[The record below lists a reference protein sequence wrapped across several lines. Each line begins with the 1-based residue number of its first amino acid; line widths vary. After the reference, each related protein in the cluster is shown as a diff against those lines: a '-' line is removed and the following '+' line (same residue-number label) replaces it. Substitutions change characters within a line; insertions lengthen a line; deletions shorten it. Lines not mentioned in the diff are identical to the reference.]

1 MKKVLLAVVGI
12 MFAATSFA
20 QNAMVASLSHEGA
33 VTYYYG
39 VNAFKQAVT
48 AAASGDIINLSGGT
62 FDATQTTIS
71 AGITLRGAGIDSDNP
86 TYLIKNT
93 SSGDEKYYL
102 YINIPSSDANQFTM
116 EGIRCQNTVVL
127 TGTYSNPYFVKC
139 QFVNLINYTSSDAVT
154 NIMIANCKITGDY
167 HMGGT
172 CSANI
177 INSYVALG
185 AAYES
190 STITAVNCVIS
201 REYYFNDFHRGDF
214 TNCIF
219 YNTYNGYNN
228 CYPLSVDNKTTNCV
242 GVSVSRDI
250 FENVQSRSN
259 CPGTQYNAL
268 DVFADYAGTYSD
280 DQTFELKSEFKAA
293 FKGTDGKEIG
303 LYGGLQPYNSTPSYP
318 LISTMNVD
326 KQTATDGKL
335 GVTIEVSK

>member
-93 SSGDEKYYL
+93 SSGDL
-102 YINIPSSDANQFTM
+102 YIDIPSSDANQFIM
-116 EGIRCQNTVVL
+116 EGIRCQITVKL

-139 QFVNLINYTSSDAVT
+139 QFVKLINEKSDDAVT

-172 CSANI
+172 CSTNFV
-177 INSYVALG
+177 NSYVALG
-185 AAYES
+185 ASYDS
-190 STITAVNCVIS
+190 STITAINCVIS
-201 REYYFNDFHRGDF
+201 REYNFEDFHRGEF

-219 YNTYNGYNN
+219 YNTYTSYNN
-228 CYPLSVDNKTTNCV
+228 CNPLSVDNKTTNCV

-250 FENVQSRSN
+250 FENVQSRTN
-259 CPGTQYNAL
+259 CPSTQYKAE
-268 DVFADYAGTYSD
+268 DVFENYTGTYSD
-280 DQTFELKSEFKAA
+280 DQTFELTSAFKTA
-293 FKGTDGKEIG
+293 FKGTDGLEIG

>member
-12 MFAATSFA
+12 MFAATIFA
-20 QNAMVASLSHEGA
+20 QNAMVASLSHGEN

-39 VNAFKQAVT
+39 VTALQQAVT
-48 AAASGDIINLSGGT
+48 AAESGDIINLSGGT

-93 SSGDEKYYL
+93 SSGDL
-102 YINIPSSDANQFTM
+102 YIDIPSSDANQFIM
-116 EGIRCQNTVVL
+116 EGIRCQITVRL

-139 QFVNLINYTSSDAVT
+139 QFVKLINEKSDDAVT

-172 CSANI
+172 CSTNFV
-177 INSYVALG
+177 NSYVALG
-185 AAYES
+185 ASYNS
-190 STITAVNCVIS
+190 STITAINCVIS
-201 REYYFNDFHRGDF
+201 REYNFEDFHRGEF

-219 YNTYNGYNN
+219 YNTTSNNN

-250 FENVQSRSN
+250 FENVQSRTN
-259 CPGTQYNAL
+259 CPSTQYKAE
-268 DVFADYAGTYSD
+268 DVFENYTGTYSD
-280 DQTFELKSEFKAA
+280 DQTFELTSAFKTA
-293 FKGTDGKEIG
+293 FKGTDGLEIG

>member
-12 MFAATSFA
+12 LFAATSFA

-172 CSANI
+172 CSTNFV
-177 INSYVALG
+177 NSYVALG
-185 AAYES
+185 AFYES

-228 CYPLSVDNKTTNCV
+228 CNPLSVDNKTTNCV
-242 GVSVSRDI
+242 GVSVNRDI

-259 CPGTQYNAL
+259 CPGTQYKAE

-280 DQTFELKSEFKAA
+280 NQTFELKSEFKAA

>member
-12 MFAATSFA
+12 LFAATSFA
-20 QNAMVASLSHEGA
+20 QNAMVASLSHGEN

-39 VNAFKQAVT
+39 VTALQQAVT
-48 AAASGDIINLSGGT
+48 AAESGDIINLSGGT

-93 SSGDEKYYL
+93 SSGDL
-102 YINIPSSDANQFTM
+102 YIDIPSSDANQFIM
-116 EGIRCQNTVVL
+116 EGIRCQITVRL

-139 QFVNLINYTSSDAVT
+139 QFVKLINEKSDDAVT

-172 CSANI
+172 CSTNFV
-177 INSYVALG
+177 NSYVALG
-185 AAYES
+185 ASYNS
-190 STITAVNCVIS
+190 STITAINCVIS
-201 REYYFNDFHRGDF
+201 REYNFEDFHRGEF

-219 YNTYNGYNN
+219 YNTTSNNN
-228 CYPLSVDNKTTNCV
+228 CNPLSVDNKTTNCV

-250 FENVQSRSN
+250 FENVQSRTN
-259 CPGTQYNAL
+259 CPSTQYKAE
-268 DVFADYAGTYSD
+268 DVFENYTGTYSD
-280 DQTFELKSEFKAA
+280 DQTFELTSAFKTA
-293 FKGTDGKEIG
+293 FKGTDGLEIG

>member
-1 MKKVLLAVVGI
+1 MKKLLLAVVSI
-12 MFAATSFA
+12 MFATTSFA

-93 SSGDEKYYL
+93 SSGDL
-102 YINIPSSDANQFTM
+102 YIDIPSSDANQFIM
-116 EGIRCQNTVVL
+116 EGIRCQITVRL

-139 QFVNLINYTSSDAVT
+139 QFVKLINEKSDDAVT

-172 CSANI
+172 CSTNFV
-177 INSYVALG
+177 NSYVALG
-185 AAYES
+185 AFYES
-190 STITAVNCVIS
+190 STITAINCVIS
-201 REYYFNDFHRGDF
+201 REYYFEDFHRGEF

-219 YNTYNGYNN
+219 YNTYTSYNN
-228 CYPLSVDNKTTNCV
+228 CNPLSVDNKTTNCV

-250 FENVQSRSN
+250 FENVKSRTN
-259 CPGTQYNAL
+259 CPGTQYNAS
-268 DVFADYAGTYSD
+268 DVFENYAGTYSD

-318 LISTMNVD
+318 LITKMEVGEKTNETGQLSVE
-326 KQTATDGKL
+326 
-335 GVTIEVSK
+335 IEVK

>member
-12 MFAATSFA
+12 LFAATSFA

-86 TYLIKNT
+86 TYLIT
-93 SSGDEKYYL
+93 SNGDL
-102 YINIPSSDANQFTM
+102 YIDIPSSDANQFIM
-116 EGIRCQNTVVL
+116 EGIRCQITVKL

-139 QFVNLINYTSSDAVT
+139 QFVKLINEKSDDAVT

-172 CSANI
+172 CSTNFV
-177 INSYVALG
+177 NSYVALG
-185 AAYES
+185 ASYNS
-190 STITAVNCVIS
+190 STITAINCVIS
-201 REYYFNDFHRGDF
+201 REYNFEDFHRGEF

-219 YNTYNGYNN
+219 YNTYTSYNN
-228 CYPLSVDNKTTNCV
+228 CNPLSVDNKTTNCV

-250 FENVQSRSN
+250 FENVQSRTN
-259 CPGTQYNAL
+259 CPSTQYKAE
-268 DVFADYAGTYSD
+268 DVFENYTGTYSD
-280 DQTFELKSEFKAA
+280 DQTFELTSAFKTA
-293 FKGTDGKEIG
+293 FKGTDGLEIG

-335 GVTIEVSK
+335 GVTIEVNK

>member
-1 MKKVLLAVVGI
+1 

-172 CSANI
+172 CSTTFV
-177 INSYVALG
+177 NSYVALG
-185 AAYES
+185 AFYES

-228 CYPLSVDNKTTNCV
+228 CNPLSVDNKTTNCV

-250 FENVQSRSN
+250 FENVQSRTN
-259 CPGTQYNAL
+259 CPGTQYKAE

-280 DQTFELKSEFKAA
+280 NQTFELKSEFKAA

>member
-1 MKKVLLAVVGI
+1 

-172 CSANI
+172 CSTNFV
-177 INSYVALG
+177 NSYVALG
-185 AAYES
+185 AFYES

-228 CYPLSVDNKTTNCV
+228 CNPLSVDNKTTNCV

-259 CPGTQYNAL
+259 CPGTQYKAE

-280 DQTFELKSEFKAA
+280 NQTFELKSEFKAA

-326 KQTATDGKL
+326 KPTATDGKL
-335 GVTIEVSK
+335 GATIEVSK

>member
-172 CSANI
+172 CSTNFV
-177 INSYVALG
+177 NSYVALG
-185 AAYES
+185 AFYES

-259 CPGTQYNAL
+259 CPGTQYKAE

-318 LISTMNVD
+318 LISTMTVD
-326 KQTATDGKL
+326 KQTTTEGQL
-335 GVTIEVSK
+335 GVTIEVNK

>member
-12 MFAATSFA
+12 LFAATSFS
-20 QNAMVASLSHEGA
+20 QNEMVASLSHGED

-39 VNAFKQAVT
+39 VNAFKQALAKAV
-48 AAASGDIINLSGGT
+48 SGDIINLSGGT
-62 FDATQTTIS
+62 FDATETTIS

-86 TYLIKNT
+86 TYLIRNT
-93 SSGDEKYYL
+93 SSGDEKYCL
-102 YINIPSSDANQFTM
+102 FIDIPSSDTNQFTM
-116 EGIRCQNTVVL
+116 EGIRCQNTVRL
-127 TGTYSNPYFVKC
+127 TGTYNNPYFVKC
-139 QFVNLINYTSSDAVT
+139 QFVNLINDKGNDAVT

-228 CYPLSVDNKTTNCV
+228 CNPLSVDNKTTNCV

-250 FENVQSRSN
+250 FENVKSRTN
-259 CPGTQYNAL
+259 CPGTQYNAS

-318 LISTMNVD
+318 LITKMEVGEKTNETGQLSVE
-326 KQTATDGKL
+326 
-335 GVTIEVSK
+335 IEVK

>member
-1 MKKVLLAVVGI
+1 MKKLLLAGVGI
-12 MFAATSFA
+12 LFAATSFA

-93 SSGDEKYYL
+93 SSGDDKYLL

-116 EGIRCQNTVVL
+116 EGIRCQNAVVL

-139 QFVNLINYTSSDAVT
+139 QFVKLINYTSSDAVT
-154 NIMIANCKITGDY
+154 NIMIANCKITEDY

-228 CYPLSVDNKTTNCV
+228 CYPLSIDNKTTNCV
-242 GVSVSRDI
+242 GVSVNRDI
-250 FENVQSRSN
+250 FENVQSRTN
-259 CPGTQYNAL
+259 CPSTQYKAE
-268 DVFADYAGTYSD
+268 DVFENYSGTYSD
-280 DQTFELKSEFKAA
+280 DQAFELTSAFKTA
-293 FKGTDGKEIG
+293 FKGTDEKEIG
-303 LYGGLQPYNSTPSYP
+303 LYGGLQPYNSKPSYP
-318 LISTMNVD
+318 LITKMEVGEKTSETGQLSVE
-326 KQTATDGKL
+326 
-335 GVTIEVSK
+335 IEVK

>member
-172 CSANI
+172 CSTTFV
-177 INSYVALG
+177 NSYVALG
-185 AAYES
+185 AFYES
-190 STITAVNCVIS
+190 STITAINCVIS
-201 REYYFNDFHRGDF
+201 REYYFEDFHRGEF

-219 YNTYNGYNN
+219 YNTYTSYNN
-228 CYPLSVDNKTTNCV
+228 CNPLSVDNKTTNCV

-250 FENVQSRSN
+250 FENVQSRTN
-259 CPGTQYNAL
+259 CPGTQYKAE

-280 DQTFELKSEFKAA
+280 NQTFELKSEFKAA

>member
-12 MFAATSFA
+12 LFAATSFA

-93 SSGDEKYYL
+93 SSGDL
-102 YINIPSSDANQFTM
+102 YIDIPSSDANQFIM
-116 EGIRCQNTVVL
+116 EGIRCQITVRL

-139 QFVNLINYTSSDAVT
+139 QFVKLINEKSDDAVT

-172 CSANI
+172 CSTNFV
-177 INSYVALG
+177 NSYVALG
-185 AAYES
+185 AFYES
-190 STITAVNCVIS
+190 STITAINCVIS
-201 REYYFNDFHRGDF
+201 REYHFEDFHRGEF

-219 YNTYNGYNN
+219 YNTYTSYNN

-250 FENVQSRSN
+250 FENVQSRTN
-259 CPGTQYNAL
+259 CPGTQYNAS
-268 DVFADYAGTYSD
+268 DVFVDFTGTYSD
-280 DQTFELKSEFKAA
+280 NQTFELKSEFKAA
-293 FKGTDGKEIG
+293 FKGTDGLEIG

-335 GVTIEVSK
+335 GVTIEVNK